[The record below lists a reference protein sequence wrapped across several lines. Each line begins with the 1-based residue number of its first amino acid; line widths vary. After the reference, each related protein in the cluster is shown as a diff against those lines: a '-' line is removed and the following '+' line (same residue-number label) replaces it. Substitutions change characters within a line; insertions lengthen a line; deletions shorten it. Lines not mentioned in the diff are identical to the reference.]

1 VRKNLN
7 RQELAEKLSENNI
20 MTDRSGDIL
29 EKIDSDVSEE
39 FLHMC
44 IEYKREDINEQLIE
58 AIAPVT
64 AVTLTTKCPF
74 YLGNYKEKAQFVN
87 TYGIKEKD
95 IILHLLRR
103 NMSKSITEEDLSKII
118 IGEDLRV
125 TPGAIRDVLSFFDE
139 EKRKESE
146 GKRQALMLVETYY
159 ELVDKNKS
167 LLLSSSNNVTV
178 VGNAYRIYNI
188 KVSDDEEFSEAYF
201 NRFRETMFINAIA
214 ALGRVEKKN
223 IVVGTLVIKSNG
235 LLPILMW
242 KIPNN
247 ILDLLGE
254 TPESIIKKYI
264 SKNLYYLVNGDY
276 FNFPEFKNMNF
287 CTYCGY
293 SKTARCK
300 SKK

>member
-64 AVTLTTKCPF
+64 AATLTIKCPF

-118 IGEDLRV
+118 IGEDLRDS
-125 TPGAIRDVLSFFDE
+125 RSN
-139 EKRKESE
+139 KRRAEIL
-146 GKRQALMLVETYY
+146 R
-159 ELVDKNKS
+159 
-167 LLLSSSNNVTV
+167 
-178 VGNAYRIYNI
+178 R
-188 KVSDDEEFSEAYF
+188 
-201 NRFRETMFINAIA
+201 R
-214 ALGRVEKKN
+214 EKKR
-223 IVVGTLVIKSNG
+223 IRGYETGSHVGR
-235 LLPILMW
+235 
-242 KIPNN
+242 
-247 ILDLLGE
+247 DL
-254 TPESIIKKYI
+254 
-264 SKNLYYLVNGDY
+264 
-276 FNFPEFKNMNF
+276 
-287 CTYCGY
+287 
-293 SKTARCK
+293 
-300 SKK
+300 